1 MYRLVLTFIAAIL
14 LGTNGYTQAK
24 MPKDSDEQIALFTK
38 PYEFSEV
45 KISPKGSYLSIIK
58 NTDNIRSLVV
68 LETGSF
74 KPIYQ
79 AKFAG
84 DEEVGNYAWVSD
96 NRLAI
101 EKLYN
106 RGWAEEPEYY
116 GEIFAVNA
124 DGSRPMYLFG
134 QLSAVQ
140 QTGSHLN
147 KNTAIRAIG
156 YIRHAL
162 PEDEKFMIVKAYPI
176 GNGRKGF
183 MTKTLPLLYKVNIY
197 NGKRRKLITAPV
209 YNANFALNHEHKP
222 IFATGTNSDNKVE
235 IFQRIDGEWKPADKL
250 QGKLDDFS
258 IIGFAEDN
266 DHIYATGIESGD
278 TQAVYKININ
288 TFKQKKLIQNE
299 NVDPLKFWKD
309 DNTDELYAVEF
320 EDGYPVYNFVNKNS
334 DKAKKL
340 KALLKSLPG
349 HQLHLVS
356 ETLDGNKTIIAATN
370 DRNSG
375 TYYLYN
381 SSQNKLQKVVA
392 KKSWIDPN
400 DLADVKPISFKSR
413 DGLTIHGYI
422 TLPYGIEHKN
432 LPLVVNP
439 HGGPI
444 ARDYWS
450 YNEQAQLLAQNGIA
464 TLQINFRGSSGYGD
478 KFEKA
483 GYLKWGTDI
492 QYDIIDGV
500 NYAVAQGWINKDK
513 ICIEGGS
520 FGAYSALQSAI
531 VEPDLFKCAI
541 GVAGVYDLPLMKSEG
556 DIPSLNFGDSYLSE
570 IIGDDLELQKA
581 MSPSYNVDKLKA
593 KILLVHGERD
603 RRTPIEQYEALAEAL
618 EKANYPFEKMI
629 FEKEGHGFYN
639 PENQAKYY
647 KKMLSFVK
655 ENLNL

>member
-1 MYRLVLTFIAAIL
+1 MYRLALTLFSLLL
-14 LGTNGYTQAK
+14 LGVNGYAIAK
-24 MPKDSDEQIALFTK
+24 MPKSSDEQIALFTK

-45 KISPKGSYLSIIK
+45 KLSPEGSYISVIK
-58 NTDNIRSLVV
+58 NTDNIRSLII
-68 LETGSF
+68 LDAKTF
-74 KPIYQ
+74 KPTYQ

-84 DEEVGNYAWVSD
+84 DEEVGNYAWVNDS
-96 NRLAI
+96 RLAI

-124 DGSRPMYLFG
+124 DGSKPMYLFG

-162 PEDEKFMIVKAYPI
+162 PEDKKFMIVKAYSI

-183 MTKTLPLLYKVNIY
+183 MSKTLPQLYKVNVY
-197 NGKRRKLITAPV
+197 NGKRRKIITAPV
-209 YNANFALNHEHKP
+209 YNADFTLNHKHQP
-222 IFATGTNSDNKVE
+222 IFATGTNSDNQIE
-235 IFQRIDGEWKPADKL
+235 IFQRIDGKWKNADNL
-250 QGKLDDFS
+250 QGKLDNFR
-258 IIGFAEDN
+258 IIGFAEN
-266 DHIYATGIESGD
+266 NSHIYAKGTESGS
-278 TQAVYKININ
+278 TQAVYKINID
-288 TFKQKKLIQNE
+288 TAKQQKLIQNE

-320 EDGYPVYNFVNKNS
+320 GDGYPVYNFVNKNS
-334 DKAKKL
+334 GKTKKL

-356 ETLDGNKTIIAATN
+356 ETLDGNKTVIAATN
-370 DRNSG
+370 DRNPG
-375 TYYLYN
+375 TYYLYDAGK
-381 SSQNKLQKVVA
+381 NKLQTIA
-392 KKSWIDPN
+392 SEQSWIDPN
-400 DLADVKPISFKSR
+400 DLADVKPIKFTSR

-422 TLPYGIEHKN
+422 TMPYGVEHKN

-444 ARDYWS
+444 ARDFWA
-450 YNEQAQLLAQNGIA
+450 YNAQAQLLAQNGIA
-464 TLQINFRGSSGYGD
+464 TLQINFRGSDGYGK
-478 KFEKA
+478 KFEEA
-483 GYLKWGTDI
+483 GYLQWGKAI

-500 NYAVAQGWINKDK
+500 NYTIDQGWINKDK

-520 FGAYSALQSAI
+520 FGAYSAIQSSI
-531 VEPDLFKCAI
+531 VAPDLFKCAI
-541 GVAGVYDLPLMKSEG
+541 GVAGVYDLPLMKEEG

-570 IIGDDLELQKA
+570 VIGDDLTLQQA

-603 RRTPIEQYEALAEAL
+603 RRTPIEQYESLAEAL

-647 KKMLSFVK
+647 KKMLSFIK